1 MTGMTAKSNGYTKC
15 EAPERSFFH
24 SYDEIQARFPSEF
37 LGKSSY
43 VDQNTFYE
51 NPFVIHSN
59 SKMLLLLLLLYE
71 YTITDHISFQILP
84 RISTSSITRH
94 PAMNIS
100 KIKYSSLVNV
110 NHKHFQD
117 SVSFQMLLFKIVA
130 LALVSLSINATQ
142 ANAEESG
149 IPSCFQCKEKSVKD
163 CFAKENK
170 GQPKYV
176 KICRKDQSDYCFMTY
191 VNILP
196 KVGLEVLGVKKQT
209 VFIQGCE
216 NMEYEIVVNQSTFK
230 INFNCGE
237 EYNKK
242 RRKKSIDYYQNQGKV
257 IFNYCCKFSWC
268 NGASDLN
275 PSFMKKNPRL
285 LQTYGAFESPRSQ
298 TRNSEF
304 SGSGGSEMNS
314 GESLEINNVFI
325 PVSKTYPTP
334 DYKKLSAGDE
344 ISGEIIIHEIT
355 LPGFSLAT
363 STPVQPKVSDVGT
376 YVKQTVEQGGNMELY
391 KHLTP
396 MITTKLAETLVPTVP
411 LSTKTENGTSTSMI
425 KQKIF
430 KSIFSPSS
438 SSTLY
443 NFRISEAHSPSSKF
457 DDGESGSGS
466 VNNNFQTTSNFVQLE
481 TSVAN
486 KFLGMDV
493 TTESIFDASGSEHS
507 TLYSDQAKGYYAS
520 TSVFYKEA
528 TNIAFSTTS
537 PNKMHI
543 LTESALSNITSSLTT
558 KFLFMNKT
566 TESSSPTVRPST
578 FFGLPTQALS
588 TSSDTLKDDSTPLLN
603 ETKSSS
609 TTMIATQPFP
619 SKIENVSEKEG
630 VTTSTA
636 TLKDQTFILDDG
648 PNLTT
653 VHAANNE
660 NWNSLSTRLPKST
673 FPTRHLRV
681 LDKSTDMTTFTANNN
696 NSMEEFNSTFTS
708 ASAITKFDVNTRKNE
723 RSTSGMKFLA
733 GTDSSTNEV
742 MMTSTHT
749 STSTT
754 SASKTFADDNASVTS
769 LTAVPSNQLNV
780 LISGSQT
787 STTIATSTLIKPLSN
802 PSAVQQS
809 DMETTPES
817 FTFRSMAIYKTT
829 IFESSFENNNL
840 LEILLLIELHI
851 NFTSSKFIDQ
861 LERNLASAYVQILKV
876 SKETMRSQRGK
887 RSNRNLL
894 QTNRKFKVK
903 VFRAKRISPY
913 SVEFIFALLENGH
926 TLPKE
931 KVEKDFRNLSP
942 RLLSDTIYFPVLSSI
957 TAVSNV
963 SSYKLE
969 RYKDVVIIL
978 GVFAAILFL
987 VAACTIAYNRKS
999 LSCAKGKIRGVEP
1012 DTGTASSSD
1021 SLQAFYGSEAQVNN
1035 TEKRHSSRLDSV
1047 AVQTEIDIR
1056 AEKSC
1061 KKLVTLQVSRRVQ
1074 TDTATQLKI
1083 LKKLSTT
1090 TTSTQTQPDIQKCNN
1105 AKKDADKEW
1114 NDLLQKLTAQQLQS
1128 RDLSE
1133 KKKTSHQ
1140 DYAANEDVEKNPLF
1154 YLPSLPSQKLPLVMQ
1169 PVLDQ
1174 GLSTAC
1180 LTPSTGWMYP
1190 ALTENVVTEPKTT
1203 EVCENTQKV
1212 LHECSKEER
1221 RQNKKRMRKMMK
1233 NNLKLNQKKLSTSKD
1248 THLTSK
1254 AEDITQPLTVGSLV
1268 SISKKQEDKSSS
1280 SLDVVLVESKN
1291 DTRKEKRKRK
1301 RKPTATLKSKLEN
1314 KDKLRQSVQ
1323 CAQQKLDLLMN
1334 IKHNEILSPAYIK
1347 YQAGNRLRWKPKTFP
1362 AAKETNHKI
1371 YNAQVKRDNWVCEGD
1386 GFASIS
1392 DTPLAHSPPRLFSR
1406 KIAFKNAAETTEGMY
1421 ETVRLV
1427 GVRPATTEEKKSR
1440 LMQEILEAPNT
1451 VSS

>member
-1 MTGMTAKSNGYTKC
+1 
-15 EAPERSFFH
+15 
-24 SYDEIQARFPSEF
+24 
-37 LGKSSY
+37 
-43 VDQNTFYE
+43 
-51 NPFVIHSN
+51 
-59 SKMLLLLLLLYE
+59 
-71 YTITDHISFQILP
+71 
-84 RISTSSITRH
+84 
-94 PAMNIS
+94 
-100 KIKYSSLVNV
+100 
-110 NHKHFQD
+110 
-117 SVSFQMLLFKIVA
+117 MLLFKIVA
-130 LALVSLSINATQ
+130 LALVSLSTNATQ
-142 ANAEESG
+142 ATAEESG
-149 IPSCFQCKEKSVKD
+149 IPSCFQCKEKSAKD
-163 CFAKENK
+163 CFPKENK
-170 GQPKYV
+170 GQSKYV

-230 INFNCGE
+230 INFSCGE

-298 TRNSEF
+298 TRNSDF

-344 ISGEIIIHEIT
+344 ISGETIIHEIT

-396 MITTKLAETLVPTVP
+396 MITTKRAETLVPTVSS
-411 LSTKTENGTSTSMI
+411 STKTENGTSTNMI

-430 KSIFSPSS
+430 RSIFSSS

-443 NFRISEAHSPSSKF
+443 NFRISEAHSLSSKF

-466 VNNNFQTTSNFVQLE
+466 VNNNFPTTSNFVQHE

-486 KFLGMDV
+486 KVLGMDV

-507 TLYSDQAKGYYAS
+507 TLYSDRAKGFYAS

-537 PNKMHI
+537 PNKMHVF
-543 LTESALSNITSSLTT
+543 TESVLSNITSSLTT

-578 FFGLPTQALS
+578 FFGLPTQVLS
-588 TSSDTLKDDSTPLLN
+588 TSSDTLKDNSTPLLN

-619 SKIENVSEKEG
+619 SKIENVSEKEE

-636 TLKDQTFILDDG
+636 SLKDQTFILDDG

-696 NSMEEFNSTFTS
+696 NSMEKFNSTFTS
-708 ASAITKFDVNTRKNE
+708 ASAITKFDVNIRKNE

-733 GTDSSTNEV
+733 GTDSSTNEL
-742 MMTSTHT
+742 MMTSTH
-749 STSTT
+749 T

-769 LTAVPSNQLNV
+769 LTAVSSNQLNV

-861 LERNLASAYVQILKV
+861 LERNLASAYVQIWKV

-1035 TEKRHSSRLDSV
+1035 TEKRHSSRQDTTFILKQSQVHKQLCKDSIDNLTVTYRLDSV

-1128 RDLSE
+1128 KDLSE

-1169 PVLDQ
+1169 PVLDE

-1180 LTPSTGWMYP
+1180 KYYCLSFCCILITQFFVSFGVSPAFPGLTPSTGWMYP

-1203 EVCENTQKV
+1203 EVCENIQKV